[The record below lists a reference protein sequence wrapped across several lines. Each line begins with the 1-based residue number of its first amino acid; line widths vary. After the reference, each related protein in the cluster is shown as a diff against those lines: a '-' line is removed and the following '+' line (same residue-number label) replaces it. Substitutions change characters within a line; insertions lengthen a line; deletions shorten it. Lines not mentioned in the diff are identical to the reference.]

1 MGIGKKIRHL
11 QRYREI
17 AAAFVRYGFGYLIK
31 SLGLPQMLSNPLLR
45 SDEKH
50 NLHEMTIGERI
61 RLFLEDLGPTFV
73 KMGQIASTRP
83 DLVPKDIIEEL
94 QKLQDH
100 VGAFPYPQAKAIV
113 ERELKQPIG
122 DLFAVFH
129 EDAFAAASIGQV
141 HYAELRSGEKV
152 VVKVQR
158 PEIQA
163 EINTDLEI
171 LVDLARIAENR
182 LEWARNY
189 RVRDMILEFA
199 KALKKELDYVQEA
212 KNIMKFGEQY
222 DKVPNIHIPLVYQ
235 DYSSRRVLTMQ
246 YLEGIKLS
254 EKDKLKAKGYDCK
267 LIAEKYAETILH
279 QVLIEGFF
287 HGDPHPGNVLVME
300 RGELALLDFGMVGR
314 LTPQTK
320 SRFASLIIALRNQN
334 TDGVI
339 RAISQLG
346 LVPDETDMDALRD
359 DVDLMRDK
367 YYKVPFSEIS
377 MGEAV
382 NDLFGLAFH
391 HDIRIPS
398 DLTLLG
404 KTLLTMEG
412 VVGSLD
418 PSISIFDMAEP
429 FGRRL
434 FKERLN
440 PKDLVKHLMTS
451 IPDYLEVAGE
461 LPTKLTDVMSLVKK
475 GKLQLQISIPE
486 IEQVLSKMDRISN
499 RVSFSIV
506 LLSFSIIMVGLII
519 GTSVGAQSIFNWTL
533 PVIEIGF
540 IIAALFFIWL
550 IYSIIRSGRF

>member
-17 AAAFVRYGFGYLIK
+17 AAAFVRYGFGYLVK
-31 SLGLPQMLSNPLLR
+31 SLGLPQVLSNPLLR
-45 SDEKH
+45 SDVKH
-50 NLHEMTIGERI
+50 NLHEMTIGERL

-83 DLVPKDIIEEL
+83 DLVPKDIIDEL
-94 QKLQDH
+94 EKLQDH
-100 VGAFPYPQAKAIV
+100 VSAFPFSEAKGII
-113 ERELKQPIG
+113 ERELHKPL
-122 DLFAVFH
+122 DELFANFH
-129 EDAFAAASIGQV
+129 EEAFAAASIGQV
-141 HYAELRSGEKV
+141 HYAELKTGEKV

-171 LVDLARIAENR
+171 LVDLARMAESR

-199 KALKKELDYVQEA
+199 KALKKELDYMEEA
-212 KNIMKFGEQY
+212 KNIGKFGQQY
-222 DKVPNIHIPLVYQ
+222 EKIPDVHIPLVYN

-254 EKDKLKAKGYDCK
+254 EKDKLKAKGYNCRQV
-267 LIAEKYAETILH
+267 AERYAETILH

-287 HGDPHPGNVLVME
+287 HGDPHPGNVLVMGN
-300 RGELALLDFGMVGR
+300 GELALLDFGMVGR
-314 LTPQTK
+314 LTQQTK
-320 SRFASLIIALRNQN
+320 SRFASLLVSLRNQN

-346 LVPDETDMDALRD
+346 LVPEDTDMDVLRD
-359 DVDLMRDK
+359 DVELLRDK

-382 NDLFGLAFH
+382 NDLFGLAFR

-440 PKDLVKHLMTS
+440 PKDMVKHIMASL
-451 IPDYLEVAGE
+451 PDYLEVAGE
-461 LPTKLTDVMSLVKK
+461 LPGKLTEVMSLVKK

-486 IEQVLSKMDRISN
+486 LELFLIKLDRISN
-499 RVSFSIV
+499 RLSFSIV

-519 GTSVGAQSIFNWTL
+519 GTSVGAQGIFRWTI

-540 IIAALFFIWL
+540 VVAALFFIWL